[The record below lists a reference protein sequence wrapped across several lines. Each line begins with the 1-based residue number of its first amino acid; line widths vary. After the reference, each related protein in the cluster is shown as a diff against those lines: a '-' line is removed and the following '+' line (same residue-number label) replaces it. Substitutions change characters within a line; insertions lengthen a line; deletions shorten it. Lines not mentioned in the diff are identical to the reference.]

1 MTITHTEGYFL
12 TWDVGPEVIEMIKQ
26 RMLQKYGDVKISDDT
41 QGIHF
46 YAKDSIYATNEEGN
60 DEGQTLQRA
69 LCTDANDK
77 RDQGA
82 DGDDGLPGVV
92 LSTGSDPV

>member
-46 YAKDSIYATNEEGN
+46 YAKDSIHATNEEGN
-60 DEGQTLQRA
+60 DEGQTLQRIVRA
-69 LCTDANDK
+69 DADDK

-82 DGDDGLPGVV
+82 DGDDGLTGVV

>member
-12 TWDVGPEVIEMIKQ
+12 TWDVGPEVIEMVKQ
-26 RMLQKYGDVKISDDT
+26 RMLQRYGDVKISDDT

-46 YAKDSIYATNEEGN
+46 YAKDSMHTQNEEGN

-69 LCTDANDK
+69 LCTDADDK
-77 RDQGA
+77 RDKVSDGA
-82 DGDDGLPGVV
+82 DGYLGLVAGA
-92 LSTGSDPV
+92 GSHPV

>member
-26 RMLQKYGDVKISDDT
+26 RMLQRYGDVKISDDT

-46 YAKDSIYATNEEGN
+46 YAKDSIHAEKEEGN

-69 LCTDANDK
+69 LCTDADDQ
-77 RDQGA
+77 RDQGSDGA
-82 DGDDGLPGVV
+82 DGYLGLVAGA
-92 LSTGSDPV
+92 GSHPV

>member
-46 YAKDSIYATNEEGN
+46 YAKDSIHANNEEGN
-60 DEGQTLQRA
+60 DEGQALQRIVR
-69 LCTDANDK
+69 ANADDK
-77 RDQGA
+77 RDQGSDGA
-82 DGDDGLPGVV
+82 DGLHGVV
-92 LSTGSDPV
+92 LSTGSDQV